1 MKHCPRPTS
10 TSFCPDYERMV
21 CPPSKF
27 SSFNF
32 PAAAY
37 ANVTSLIAG
46 TSTAAAAAPEVRQR
60 AGGSEQ

>member
-1 MKHCPRPTS
+1 
-10 TSFCPDYERMV
+10 MV